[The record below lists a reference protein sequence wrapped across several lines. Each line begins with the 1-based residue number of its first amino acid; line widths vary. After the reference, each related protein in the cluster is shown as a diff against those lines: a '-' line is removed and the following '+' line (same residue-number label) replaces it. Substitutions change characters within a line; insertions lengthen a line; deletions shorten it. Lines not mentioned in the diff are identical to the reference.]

1 MSFTRERISI
11 GEAANDGKGTDLNVA
26 GKLLEDFM
34 TQLCL
39 FLTGSTSEVLIP
51 NVLPTSRGGT
61 GATTT
66 QEHINY
72 LRFYGANS
80 FAFAS
85 NKYQPIALISIENGS
100 NGTVKPLTN
109 LSNAIQVDKPNTG
122 QYVFELV
129 NKDFAVSNGKGT
141 VIPDALGNQLFGY
154 ELNQNGSLLSVNTYA
169 LKFDNTTGIYSLDK
183 TKPIDIPVGNSLLL
197 TIVNQLSVVGL

>member
-61 GATTT
+61 GASTT
-66 QEHINY
+66 QEHISY
-72 LRFYGANS
+72 LRFYGSNS
-80 FAFAS
+80 FAFTS
-85 NKYQPIALISIENGS
+85 NKYQPIALITIDNGS
-100 NGTVKPLTN
+100 NGLVTPLTT
-109 LSNAIQVDKPNTG
+109 LSKSIVIDKPNVG
-122 QYVFELV
+122 QYVFQL
-129 NKDFAVSNGKGT
+129 NDTNFAISNGKGT

-154 ELNQNGSLLSVNTYA
+154 ELNQNGSTLVVNTYA
-169 LKFDNTTGIYSLDK
+169 LKFDSATGIYSLDK
-183 TKPIDIPVGNSLLL
+183 DKAIDVPVGNTLML
-197 TIVNQLSVVGL
+197 TVVNQLSVIQ